1 MEDIKTAINKAT
13 KWMDEYE
20 GVEGVAEGNK
30 GGRQCITV
38 FVSNEEIK
46 NKLPKEV
53 DGYPVKVEVTDSFNA
68 IDDKL

>member
-30 GGRQCITV
+30 GGKQCITV
-38 FVSNEEIK
+38 FISDEKIK
-46 NKLPKEV
+46 SKLPEEV
-53 DGYPVKVEVTDSFNA
+53 DGYPVVIEVSDQFNA
-68 IDDKL
+68 IDDK